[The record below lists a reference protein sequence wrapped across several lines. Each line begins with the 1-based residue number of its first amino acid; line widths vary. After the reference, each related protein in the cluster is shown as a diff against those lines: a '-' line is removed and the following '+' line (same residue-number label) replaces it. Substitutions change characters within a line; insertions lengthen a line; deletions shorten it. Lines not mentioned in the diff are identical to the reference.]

1 PYQNVYDVSDRDYWM
16 IASEAKEFGIID
28 EVLG

>member
-1 PYQNVYDVSDRDYWM
+1 MSDRDFWM

-28 EVLG
+28 EVLGTAGL